1 MSIKRVIFVPDAIIH
16 KYEEVRSDKKL
27 IKEYLVPKVGE
38 VGEIQATINMW
49 SDNPLD
55 RKLYQ
60 KNMID
65 NGKLSDKEQCDEYM
79 EKLVSKTTIK
89 NSRLKMWNKKGPKP
103 YRNLLG
109 LILLSRNSEKDLEHI
124 PTVHIEKINFMN
136 NRIIQLLES
145 NRKNIFVLYEVD
157 AKIYKKNVV
166 LLKNKKL
173 IMEKVISDRSK

>member
-1 MSIKRVIFVPDAIIH
+1 MTSKRVLFVPDAIIH

-27 IKEYLVPKVGE
+27 VKEFLPVKQGE
-38 VGEIQATINMW
+38 VNEIQASINMW

-60 KNMID
+60 KNMEE
-65 NGKLSDKEQCDEYM
+65 NQKLSDKEQYDEYM
-79 EKLVSKTTIK
+79 DKLVSKTIIK
-89 NSRLKMWNKKGPKP
+89 NSRLKKWNKKGPRP

-109 LILLSRNSEKDLEHI
+109 LILLSKTSEKDLEHI
-124 PTVHIEKINFMN
+124 PTVHIEKINLMN

-145 NRKNIFVLYEVD
+145 NRRSLFVLYEVE

>member
-1 MSIKRVIFVPDAIIH
+1 MSIKRVLFVPDAIIH

-27 IKEYLVPKVGE
+27 VKEFLPVKLGE
-38 VGEIQATINMW
+38 VNEIQASINMW

-60 KNMID
+60 KNMEE
-65 NGKLSDKEQCDEYM
+65 NQKLCDKEQYDEYM
-79 EKLVSKTTIK
+79 DKLVSKTIIK

-109 LILLSRNSEKDLEHI
+109 LILLSKTSEKDLEHI
-124 PTVHIEKINFMN
+124 PTVHIEKINLMN

-145 NRKNIFVLYEVD
+145 NRRSLFVLYEVD
-157 AKIYKKNVV
+157 AKIYKNNLP
-166 LLKNKKL
+166 LLIKKKL
-173 IMEKVISDRSK
+173 IMEKVISERSK

>member
-1 MSIKRVIFVPDAIIH
+1 MSSKRVLFVPEPIIH

-27 IKEYLVPKVGE
+27 VKEFLPVKLGE
-38 VGEIQATINMW
+38 VNEIQASINMW

-65 NGKLSDKEQCDEYM
+65 NEKLSDTEQYDEYM
-79 EKLVSKTTIK
+79 DNLVSKITIK

-109 LILLSRNSEKDLEHI
+109 LILLSKTSEKDLEHI
-124 PTVHIEKINFMN
+124 PTVHIEKINLIN
-136 NRIIQLLES
+136 NRMIQLLES

-157 AKIYKKNVV
+157 VKIYKRNLP
-166 LLKNKKL
+166 LLIKKKL
-173 IMEKVISDRSK
+173 LMEKVISERNK